1 MSDIVETV
9 PPALD
14 GERIDRVVAAIT
26 DLSRTVVATMV
37 KNGNVTLAGKPAK
50 AVSVKVVEGQTIEI
64 TLPRAGD
71 NAPGAEAGVEFGVL
85 YEDEHLLVVDK
96 PAGLV
101 VHPGAGND
109 TGTLVHGLLQRFPDI
124 GFNQPGDPQ
133 RPGIVHRLDAGTSGL
148 LAVARTKAA
157 YEQLVSDMKARSIER
172 RYLALCWGNLQ
183 PDTGMIDA
191 PIGRSQNDRT
201 KMAVSAR
208 GRIARTNYEVVQRLD
223 YPSLSLVAA
232 QLETGRTHQI
242 RVHLAALKH
251 PIVGD
256 GRYGGVRQGLQ
267 MTRPFLHAR
276 SLRLGHPI
284 TGHEIFVQSKLP
296 EDLQKVIKKLGFPA
310 VD

>member
-1 MSDIVETV
+1 MTDVTEVIPS
-9 PPALD
+9 ALD

-26 DLSRTVVATMV
+26 DLSRTTVANMV
-37 KNGNVTLAGKPAK
+37 KNGNVTIAGKVAK
-50 AVSVKVVEGQTIEI
+50 SVSTKVAEGQRLEVV
-64 TLPRAGD
+64 LPRPGD
-71 NAPGAEAGVEFGVL
+71 NAPVAEEGVDFGVL
-85 YEDEHLLVVDK
+85 YEDDHILVVDK

-109 TGTLVHGLLQRFPDI
+109 SGTLVHGLLQRFADI
-124 GFNQPGDPQ
+124 AVNQPGDPE

-148 LAVARTKAA
+148 LVVARTEDA
-157 YEQLVSDMKARSIER
+157 YQQLVKDMKARRIER
-172 RYLALCWGNLQ
+172 RYLALCWGELQ
-183 PDTGMIDA
+183 PDKGVIDA

-208 GRIARTNYEVVQRLD
+208 GRTARTRYEVLARSD
-223 YPSLSLVAA
+223 DPTLSLVAA

-251 PIVGD
+251 PVVGD

-276 SLRLGHPI
+276 SLRLAHPI
-284 TGHEIFVQSKLP
+284 TGAETYVESQIP
-296 EDLQKVIKKLGFPA
+296 ADLQKVIKQLGFPA
-310 VD
+310 IE